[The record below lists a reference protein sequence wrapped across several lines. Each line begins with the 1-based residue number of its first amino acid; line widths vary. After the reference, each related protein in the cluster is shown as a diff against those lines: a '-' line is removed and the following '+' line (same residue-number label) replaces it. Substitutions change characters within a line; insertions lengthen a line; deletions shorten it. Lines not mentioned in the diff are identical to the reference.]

1 KRCKMAETERRQ
13 HERLKR
19 KFVVAYHVESDP
31 ATTFDISQIKDISL
45 GGMRFV
51 TSCGYPPETSLIVEL
66 QTPFIRDKILMKAK
80 VLESKEIIADM
91 IYDTRVIFTELDEEA
106 RHYVAKAIEVFLKR
120 DKEKEGV

>member
-1 KRCKMAETERRQ
+1 MTDQERRK

-19 KFVVAYHVESDP
+19 KFVVAYYVESDP
-31 ATTFDISQIKDISL
+31 AMTFDISQIKDISL

-51 TSCGYPPETSLIVEL
+51 TSCGYPPETILTIEL

-80 VLESKEIIADM
+80 VLEAKEIIADM

-106 RHYVAKAIEVFLKR
+106 RHYVSRAIEVFLKS
-120 DKEKEGV
+120 DKEKKKE